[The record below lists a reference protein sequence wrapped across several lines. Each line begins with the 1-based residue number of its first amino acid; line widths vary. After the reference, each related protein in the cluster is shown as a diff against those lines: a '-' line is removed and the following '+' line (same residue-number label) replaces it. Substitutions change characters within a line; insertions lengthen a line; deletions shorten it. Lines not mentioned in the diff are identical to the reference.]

1 MTEAVD
7 RRYHDLDAWTSLQA
21 VTAIWESQLAAVAAV
36 GPALPAIARA
46 VEAAAERLRRGQGR
60 LAYAGAGTSARVAVQ
75 DGSELPPTFGWPEA
89 RVLFIT
95 AGGEGALA
103 QAVEGAEDDCENAA
117 RQVAGA
123 GLGRDD
129 VLIGL
134 AASGR
139 TPFTLTALEAARSAG
154 ALTIGLSNNPDAP
167 ILSAAEHPILV
178 ETGSEV
184 LAGSTRM
191 KAGTAQKVV
200 LNMISTELM
209 VRLGRVHAGLMVDM
223 RPANA
228 KLRLRAAEM
237 VARIAGCLPE
247 VAEAALRRTDWRIKD
262 AVLVACGLP
271 PEDAARRLHDAGGR
285 LREALGERP

>member
-7 RRYHDLDAWTSLQA
+7 PRFQDLDAWTPLQA
-21 VTAIWESQLAAVAAV
+21 ATAMWETQLAAVAAI
-36 GPALPAIARA
+36 GPALPAIAGA
-46 VEAAAERLRRGQGR
+46 IEAAAGRLAGGEGR

-89 RVLFIT
+89 RVLFLT
-95 AGGEGALA
+95 AGGEGAMT
-103 QAVEGAEDDCENAA
+103 QAVEGAEDDRADAE

-123 GLGRDD
+123 RLGPAD

-139 TPFTLTALEAARSAG
+139 TPFTLAALGAARAAG
-154 ALTIGLSNNPDAP
+154 ALTVGMSNNAGAP
-167 ILSAAEHPILV
+167 ILSASDHPILV
-178 ETGSEV
+178 ETGPEV

-191 KAGTAQKVV
+191 KAGTAQKAV
-200 LNMISTELM
+200 LNMISTGIM

-228 KLRLRAAEM
+228 KLRVRAAEM
-237 VARIAGCLPE
+237 VARIAGGT
-247 VAEAALRRTDWRIKD
+247 AEAAQAALLRTGWSIKE
-262 AVLVACGLP
+262 AVLVVRGAS
-271 PEDAARRLHDAGGR
+271 PEEAARRIRAAGGH
-285 LREALGERP
+285 LRRALEGP